1 MEINFKGP
9 VMPVGP
15 LFANGVRGDTE
26 HSPDGRGHIVDVNRF
41 LINRNANPLFGS
53 LSGYFRW
60 SFSDNHFTLWQRV
73 EYNSPLCFSRRIFSI
88 HFGMLASR
96 DRKKTHLH

>member
-1 MEINFKGP
+1 
-9 VMPVGP
+9 
-15 LFANGVRGDTE
+15 
-26 HSPDGRGHIVDVNRF
+26 
-41 LINRNANPLFGS
+41 

-96 DRKKTHLH
+96 DRKRDNTVMN

>member
-1 MEINFKGP
+1 
-9 VMPVGP
+9 MPVDP
-15 LFANGVRGDTE
+15 YSQMAFVEILNILLTA
-26 HSPDGRGHIVDVNRF
+26 GHIVDVNRF

-60 SFSDNHFTLWQRV
+60 SFSDIHFTLWQRV

-96 DRKKTHLH
+96 DRKRDNTVMN